1 MEIAP
6 TLSPKPNSNWTLII
20 AFILA
25 AIILFFLNSCSCD
38 YHLRKA
44 KSKCGYTTKTDTV
57 YRNDTTFINR
67 VTKDTVFNYY
77 SRDTVVIKE
86 GRLTMKYFYN
96 SHDSTVYLKGQ
107 CDTVRIVK
115 QIPVQVNT
123 TEIKQSWLSYIKWIS
138 LVLLLVITLLLL
150 KKYIL

>member
-1 MEIAP
+1 MAIAVQ
-6 TLSPKPNSNWTLII
+6 PNQSNPNHLLFI
-20 AFILA
+20 AILLA
-25 AIILFFLNSCSCD
+25 ILFFILNSCTCD

-44 KSKCGYTTKTDTV
+44 KSKCGYTTKTDTI

-96 SHDSTVYLKGQ
+96 NHDSTVYLKGQ
-107 CDTVRIVK
+107 CDTVFIVK
-115 QIPVQVNT
+115 PIPIQVNT
-123 TEIKQSWLSYIKWIS
+123 TEIKQSWLSYLKWFGLI
-138 LVLLLVITLLLL
+138 LGLVITLLLI